1 MTEYH
6 TVAEVLLSCTCC
18 MYPSPMVGKEGGC
31 DCCPCELHDE
41 EIESLI
47 YKAAVKRND
56 GENQT

>member
-1 MTEYH
+1 MTNETKIVMRPVH

-41 EIESLI
+41 EKE
-47 YKAAVKRND
+47 
-56 GENQT
+56 EE